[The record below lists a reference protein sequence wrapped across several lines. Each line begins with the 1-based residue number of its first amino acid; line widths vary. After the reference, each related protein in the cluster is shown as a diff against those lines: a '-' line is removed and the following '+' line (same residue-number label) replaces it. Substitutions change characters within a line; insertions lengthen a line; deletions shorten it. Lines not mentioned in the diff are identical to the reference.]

1 MKLKI
6 FCLLF
11 GLSISANVYTAW
23 NFLSKT
29 VYANGILEG
38 QQQAANA
45 ITSEIEK
52 QLQTG
57 QLILNVGGKATIFV
71 QKK

>member
-6 FCLLF
+6 FYLLLA
-11 GLSISANVYTAW
+11 LSLSANIFTVW

-29 VYANGILEG
+29 VYTNGILEG
-38 QQQAANA
+38 QQQAASA

-57 QLILNVGGKATIFV
+57 QLKLNVGGKETIFV
-71 QKK
+71 PKK